1 MVFLG
6 LETQGGKMV
15 GAEESTELRRHPQS
29 LVSHDQCDQIGR
41 YFGLWATF

>member
-29 LVSHDQCDQIGR
+29 LVSHDIPTDFIK
-41 YFGLWATF
+41 YF